1 MRKTEA
7 SVIGHQFWWKLNT
20 DTCELLYKRE
30 TASQMQKRNA
40 WTPKKRGRGTASNEL
55 VQINIHTVKQGLKGS
70 KQPQGQQGCN

>member
-30 TASQMQKRNA
+30 TASQMQKRA
-40 WTPKKRGRGTASNEL
+40 GADLGL
-55 VQINIHTVKQGLKGS
+55 GLKANS
-70 KQPQGQQGCN
+70 VMQD